1 MSSPPAEKDDGAE
14 LETPGRRRGRRPF
27 ETWRK
32 IALSG
37 AVVLLVGS
45 ILEAANDDFPRIVL
59 TLFLGVG
66 WGLLAAGFGR
76 FMLDRRRRAAQQDP
90 KP

>member
-1 MSSPPAEKDDGAE
+1 MSSPPAE
-14 LETPGRRRGRRPF
+14 TPEAPPRGRRRRPF

-32 IALSG
+32 IALAG

-45 ILEAANDDFPRIVL
+45 ILDAAQDDFPRIVL

-66 WGLLAAGFGR
+66 WGLLAAGFGK
-76 FMLDRRRRAAQQDP
+76 FMVDRRRRASEGTR